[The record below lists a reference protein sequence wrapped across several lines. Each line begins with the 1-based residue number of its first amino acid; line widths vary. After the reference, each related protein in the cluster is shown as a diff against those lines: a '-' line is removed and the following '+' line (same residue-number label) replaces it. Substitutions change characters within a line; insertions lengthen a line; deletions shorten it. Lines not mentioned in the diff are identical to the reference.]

1 MGYKALLVPYEHI
14 AALSDTKRCYRLS
27 DRTVALLLTQT
38 EYLQWRTRWAHDAQP
53 LSDDEWLLASE
64 LAAQVER
71 ELAQSDDG
79 MQFRVQNCLL
89 QYRCGENNPWQ
100 TLVDLSAC
108 RPSVPV
114 SVRPDGAI
122 EIGETVIDTG
132 APLGEETV
140 GTPER
145 PTTIPIQPVVTV
157 PGLTPCEAAV
167 NLARALVELHTRMC
181 DRLNNPNQ
189 FDSLSAAA
197 LAAQLIV
204 RFFKFKWLLD
214 VLDALSDAFEIL
226 NYCRRF
232 DVHDEE
238 ELACMILQVTTIV
251 EDSPVVNRGTLAQLL
266 LADGR
271 EQFAALVFLINY
283 LNDSALN
290 YAAAQP
296 LGKMTCP
303 CGLSDQFNVWV
314 ISGGFHPESNLASDQ
329 PRSRWWSGLGYNRN
343 LGLTTI
349 SLRFDNV
356 AAVQGLPS
364 IGFRINAWNS
374 YTRNNNTRSLFY
386 VHRLIFS
393 RLSRSTGQIISSA
406 PVMLRIWDSF
416 DSTAPRILQGLGS
429 IEINNVT
436 AAQIS
441 SNTGVEGFN
450 NNDESWYVGF
460 SIRTAANN
468 NGIAAW
474 NTLGQTSY
482 WNRYP

>member
-1 MGYKALLVPYEHI
+1 
-14 AALSDTKRCYRLS
+14 
-27 DRTVALLLTQT
+27 VALLLTQT

-167 NLARALVELHTRMC
+167 NLARALVELHTRIC

-197 LAAQLIV
+197 LAAQLIM

-214 VLDALSDAFEIL
+214 VLDAASDAFEML
-226 NYCRRF
+226 NYCRQF

-251 EDSPVVNRGTLAQLL
+251 ENSPVVNRGTLVQLL
-266 LADGR
+266 VADGR
-271 EQFAALVFLINY
+271 EHFGAMAFLLSY

-296 LGKMTCP
+296 LGQMDCP
-303 CGLSDQFNVWV
+303 CEVVGTCVYQQPSWQNHAQILFGYGTWV
-314 ISGGFHPESNLASDQ
+314 SN
-329 PRSRWWSGLGYNRN
+329 G
-343 LGLTTI
+343 
-349 SLRFDNV
+349 
-356 AAVQGLPS
+356 VQGVRFAFNPANYRAVVM
-364 IGFRINAWNS
+364 RINHGSPDARWKRVVIDTTMPPGTRGVLRVS
-374 YTRNNNTRSLFY
+374 QSDVYTTWENLTEFVGPFGASFEFVYATSSPASSQTEILLETFTGNFVARKVTFY
-386 VHRLIFS
+386 
-393 RLSRSTGQIISSA
+393 
-406 PVMLRIWDSF
+406 
-416 DSTAPRILQGLGS
+416 
-429 IEINNVT
+429 E
-436 AAQIS
+436 
-441 SNTGVEGFN
+441 
-450 NNDESWYVGF
+450 
-460 SIRTAANN
+460 AANMLN
-468 NGIAAW
+468 AECSVI
-474 NTLGQTSY
+474 
-482 WNRYP
+482 

>member
-14 AALSDTKRCYRLS
+14 AALPDTKRCYRLS

-71 ELAQSDDG
+71 ELAKSDDG

-89 QYRCGENNPWQ
+89 QYRCGESSPWE

-114 SVRPDGAI
+114 SVRPDGTI

-189 FDSLSAAA
+189 FDLLTAVAVA
-197 LAAQLIV
+197 GQLIM

-214 VLDALSDAFEIL
+214 VLDALSDAFEML
-226 NYCRRF
+226 DYCRRF
-232 DVHDEE
+232 DVQDEE
-238 ELACMILQVTTIV
+238 QLACMILQVTTIV
-251 EDSPVVNRGTLAQLL
+251 ENSPVVNRGTLVQLL
-266 LADGR
+266 VADGR
-271 EQFAALVFLINY
+271 EQFAAVAFLIGY

-290 YAAAQP
+290 YAAQP
-296 LGKMTCP
+296 LGQMDCP
-303 CGLSDQFNVWV
+303 CEVVRTCVYQQPNWQNHAQILFDYGTWVSDGLRGVRFSFN
-314 ISGGFHPESNLASDQ
+314 PTNY
-329 PRSRWWSGLGYNRN
+329 R
-343 LGLTTI
+343 
-349 SLRFDNV
+349 
-356 AAVQGLPS
+356 AVTV
-364 IGFRINAWNS
+364 RINHGSADARWKRVVIDTTMPPS
-374 YTRNNNTRSLFY
+374 TRGALRVSQSGVYTTWENLTEFVGPFGASFEFVYATSSPASPKTEILLETLTDDFVARRVTFY
-386 VHRLIFS
+386 
-393 RLSRSTGQIISSA
+393 
-406 PVMLRIWDSF
+406 
-416 DSTAPRILQGLGS
+416 
-429 IEINNVT
+429 E
-436 AAQIS
+436 
-441 SNTGVEGFN
+441 
-450 NNDESWYVGF
+450 
-460 SIRTAANN
+460 AANMVN
-468 NGIAAW
+468 AECSVI
-474 NTLGQTSY
+474 
-482 WNRYP
+482 